1 MKLFNNVSIKIK
13 VMIPIVLLAIVV
25 LLACV
30 LSLTNSRRLLDAGV
44 VISDDCSKSIE
55 LLMDMSLDIE
65 SMGKNMYGHCDA
77 DTTITKDNF
86 ATAINEKMEEMQGYF
101 GEYKKQP
108 LTDKEQE
115 YFGAF
120 EKKFGKYRD
129 GMNAVL
135 DASSKG
141 DADKS
146 IEAINVQ
153 QKPAEDYLTKK
164 IDCLINMRKTAMKAA
179 LSQQQKEYNFAITS
193 AIVFIVVSILVIAF
207 ALITCFRSIV
217 APMQYISRKMQKMVD
232 DIKANKGD
240 LSMRLEVTGGDEIG
254 SVGRNVNAFINTLQD
269 IMASITDGAAE
280 MNRVILEVD
289 NKVCLSNDNSNDISS
304 AMEELSAS
312 MESVTET
319 ISGITDSMQEIEN
332 KAQELAENSNGLL
345 EYSDTMD
352 KNAQELKKEA
362 VLNKENT
369 GKVASEIIAKLQQ
382 TIEDSK
388 QVEKVSELTNDILSI
403 AGQTNLLALNASI
416 EAARAGEAG
425 KGFAVVASEIGQLS
439 ESSRQ
444 AAVNIQNINNT
455 VIETVQELINNAAE
469 LVEYIQSNILPDYDN
484 FVKAGEQ
491 YNNDAV
497 HINDIVGNFNKMS
510 FELKQST
517 EHIMDYI
524 SDITNVVKE
533 GYDGIN
539 LAASNTLELSNDIN
553 TISKQVAQNK
563 KVADMLNAQ
572 AEHFNN

>member
-1 MKLFNNVSIKIK
+1 MKLLNNVSIKIK
-13 VMIPIVLLAIVV
+13 VMFPIVSLAIVV
-25 LLACV
+25 LLACMSS
-30 LSLTNSRRLLDAGV
+30 LSNSRRLLNAGV

-55 LLMDMSLDIE
+55 LLMDMSLDLE
-65 SMGKNMYGHCDA
+65 AMGKNMYGHCDA
-77 DTTITKDNF
+77 DTTITKDSF
-86 ATAINEKMEEMQGYF
+86 ATTISEKMEEMQGYF
-101 GEYKKQP
+101 EDYKNQP

-120 EKKFGKYRD
+120 EKKFSKYQE

-153 QKPAEDYLTKK
+153 QKPAEDYLVKK
-164 IDCLINMRKTAMKAA
+164 IDSLIDMRKAAMEDA
-179 LSQQQKEYNFAITS
+179 LSQQQKEYNFARTS
-193 AIVFIVVSILVIAF
+193 AIIFIVVSVLVIAF

-240 LSMRLEVTGGDEIG
+240 LSMRLAVTGGDEIG

-269 IMASITDGAAE
+269 IMTSITDSSAK
-280 MNRVILEVD
+280 MNKVILEVD
-289 NKVCLSNDNSNDISS
+289 DKVRLSNDNSNDISS

-312 MESVTET
+312 MESVSET
-319 ISGITDSMQEIEN
+319 VSGIAGNMQEIED
-332 KAQELAENSNGLL
+332 KAQDLAEKSNGLL
-345 EYSDTMD
+345 EYCDMMD
-352 KNAQELKKEA
+352 KNAQALKKDA
-362 VLNKENT
+362 VANKENT

-439 ESSRQ
+439 ESSRE

-455 VIETVQELINNAAE
+455 VIETVQELIKNAGE
-469 LVEYIQSNILPDYDN
+469 LAEYIQTNILPDYDN

-497 HINDIVGNFNKMS
+497 HINDIVGNFNRMS

-517 EHIMDYI
+517 ENIMEYI
-524 SDITNVVKE
+524 NSITNVVQE
-533 GYDGIN
+533 GYEGIN
-539 LAASNTLELSNDIN
+539 LAAANTSALSDDIY
-553 TISKQVAQNK
+553 TISKQVEQNK

>member
-1 MKLFNNVSIKIK
+1 MKLLSNVSIKIK
-13 VMIPIVLLAIVV
+13 VMIPMVLLAIVV

-55 LLMDMSLDIE
+55 ILMDMSLDIE
-65 SMGKNMYGHCDA
+65 SMGKSMYGHCDA
-77 DTTITKDNF
+77 DTSITKDSF
-86 ATAINEKMEEMQGYF
+86 ATAINDKMEEMQGYF
-101 GEYKKQP
+101 EEYEKQP

-120 EKKFGKYRD
+120 EKKFDKYRD

-146 IEAINVQ
+146 IEAMNVQ
-153 QKPAEDYLTKK
+153 QKPAEDYLIKK
-164 IDCLINMRKTAMKAA
+164 IDSLINMRKTAMEDA
-179 LSQQQKEYNFAITS
+179 LSQQKKEYNFAITS

-269 IMASITDGAAE
+269 IMTSITDSAAE

-319 ISGITDSMQEIEN
+319 ISGITDDMQVIEN

-345 EYSDTMD
+345 EY
-352 KNAQELKKEA
+352 
-362 VLNKENT
+362 
-369 GKVASEIIAKLQQ
+369 
-382 TIEDSK
+382 
-388 QVEKVSELTNDILSI
+388 
-403 AGQTNLLALNASI
+403 
-416 EAARAGEAG
+416 
-425 KGFAVVASEIGQLS
+425 
-439 ESSRQ
+439 
-444 AAVNIQNINNT
+444 
-455 VIETVQELINNAAE
+455 
-469 LVEYIQSNILPDYDN
+469 
-484 FVKAGEQ
+484 
-491 YNNDAV
+491 
-497 HINDIVGNFNKMS
+497 
-510 FELKQST
+510 
-517 EHIMDYI
+517 
-524 SDITNVVKE
+524 
-533 GYDGIN
+533 
-539 LAASNTLELSNDIN
+539 
-553 TISKQVAQNK
+553 
-563 KVADMLNAQ
+563 
-572 AEHFNN
+572 

>member
-1 MKLFNNVSIKIK
+1 MKLLSNVSIKIK
-13 VMIPIVLLAIVV
+13 VMIPMVLLAIVV

-55 LLMDMSLDIE
+55 ILMDMSLDIE
-65 SMGKNMYGHCDA
+65 SMGKSMYGHCDA
-77 DTTITKDNF
+77 DTSITKDSF
-86 ATAINEKMEEMQGYF
+86 ATAINDKMEEMQGYF
-101 GEYKKQP
+101 EEYEKQP

-120 EKKFGKYRD
+120 VKKFGKYRD

-146 IEAINVQ
+146 IEAMNVQ
-153 QKPAEDYLTKK
+153 QKPAEDYLIKK
-164 IDCLINMRKTAMKAA
+164 IDSLINMRKTAMEDA
-179 LSQQQKEYNFAITS
+179 LSQQKKEYNFAITS

-269 IMASITDGAAE
+269 IMTSITDSAAE

-319 ISGITDSMQEIEN
+319 ISGITDDMQEIEN

-352 KNAQELKKEA
+352 KKEA
-362 VLNKENT
+362 VSNKENT

-469 LVEYIQSNILPDYDN
+469 LAEYIQSNILPDYDN

-491 YNNDAV
+491 YNNDAM

-524 SDITNVVKE
+524 SNITNVVKE

>member
-1 MKLFNNVSIKIK
+1 MEQLLHTGPDHPVKEQDDNTNFDCHTSRSGLYEFRYGKNLYDDNGSYCAYYCCISPLIKIYY
-13 VMIPIVLLAIVV
+13 
-25 LLACV
+25 CRCH
-30 LSLTNSRRLLDAGV
+30 TWRREGV
-44 VISDDCSKSIE
+44 NDLISFSIRADG
-55 LLMDMSLDIE
+55 LHIC
-65 SMGKNMYGHCDA
+65 YVGHL
-77 DTTITKDNF
+77 F
-86 ATAINEKMEEMQGYF
+86 F
-101 GEYKKQP
+101 
-108 LTDKEQE
+108 
-115 YFGAF
+115 
-120 EKKFGKYRD
+120 
-129 GMNAVL
+129 
-135 DASSKG
+135 
-141 DADKS
+141 
-146 IEAINVQ
+146 
-153 QKPAEDYLTKK
+153 
-164 IDCLINMRKTAMKAA
+164 
-179 LSQQQKEYNFAITS
+179 
-193 AIVFIVVSILVIAF
+193 SILKYEVQHIF
-207 ALITCFRSIV
+207 YLGNIV

-232 DIKANKGD
+232 DIKENKGD

-269 IMASITDGAAE
+269 IMASITDSAAE

-319 ISGITDSMQEIEN
+319 ISGITDNMQEIEN

-362 VLNKENT
+362 VSNKENT

-455 VIETVQELINNAAE
+455 VIETVQELIKNAAE
-469 LVEYIQSNILPDYDN
+469 LAEYIQSNILPDYDN
-484 FVKAGEQ
+484 FVKAEEQ

-510 FELKQST
+510 FERRQS
-517 EHIMDYI
+517 II
-524 SDITNVVKE
+524 IIK
-533 GYDGIN
+533 GC
-539 LAASNTLELSNDIN
+539 
-553 TISKQVAQNK
+553 
-563 KVADMLNAQ
+563 
-572 AEHFNN
+572 

>member
-1 MKLFNNVSIKIK
+1 
-13 VMIPIVLLAIVV
+13 
-25 LLACV
+25 
-30 LSLTNSRRLLDAGV
+30 
-44 VISDDCSKSIE
+44 
-55 LLMDMSLDIE
+55 
-65 SMGKNMYGHCDA
+65 
-77 DTTITKDNF
+77 
-86 ATAINEKMEEMQGYF
+86 
-101 GEYKKQP
+101 
-108 LTDKEQE
+108 
-115 YFGAF
+115 
-120 EKKFGKYRD
+120 
-129 GMNAVL
+129 
-135 DASSKG
+135 
-141 DADKS
+141 
-146 IEAINVQ
+146 
-153 QKPAEDYLTKK
+153 
-164 IDCLINMRKTAMKAA
+164 
-179 LSQQQKEYNFAITS
+179 
-193 AIVFIVVSILVIAF
+193 
-207 ALITCFRSIV
+207 
-217 APMQYISRKMQKMVD
+217 
-232 DIKANKGD
+232 
-240 LSMRLEVTGGDEIG
+240 
-254 SVGRNVNAFINTLQD
+254 
-269 IMASITDGAAE
+269 
-280 MNRVILEVD
+280 
-289 NKVCLSNDNSNDISS
+289 
-304 AMEELSAS
+304 

-319 ISGITDSMQEIEN
+319 VSGITDNMQEIEN

-362 VLNKENT
+362 VANKENT

-469 LVEYIQSNILPDYDN
+469 LAEYIQSNILPDYDN

-524 SDITNVVKE
+524 SNITSVVKE

>member
-1 MKLFNNVSIKIK
+1 MKLLSNVSIKIK
-13 VMIPIVLLAIVV
+13 VMIPMVLLAIVV

-55 LLMDMSLDIE
+55 ILMDMSLDIE
-65 SMGKNMYGHCDA
+65 SMGKSMYGHCDA
-77 DTTITKDNF
+77 DTSITKDSF
-86 ATAINEKMEEMQGYF
+86 ATAINDKMEEMQGYF
-101 GEYKKQP
+101 EEYEKQP

-120 EKKFGKYRD
+120 EKKFDKYRD

-146 IEAINVQ
+146 IEAMNVQ
-153 QKPAEDYLTKK
+153 QKPAEDYLIKK
-164 IDCLINMRKTAMKAA
+164 IDSLINMRKTAMEDA
-179 LSQQQKEYNFAITS
+179 LSQQKKEYNFAITS

-269 IMASITDGAAE
+269 IMTSITDSAAE

-319 ISGITDSMQEIEN
+319 ISGITDDMQEIEN

-362 VLNKENT
+362 VSNKENT

-388 QVEKVSELTNDILSI
+388 QVEKVSDILSI

-469 LVEYIQSNILPDYDN
+469 LAEYIQSNILPDYDN

-524 SDITNVVKE
+524 SNITNVVKE

>member
-1 MKLFNNVSIKIK
+1 MKLLNNVSIKIK
-13 VMIPIVLLAIVV
+13 VMFPIVSLAIVV
-25 LLACV
+25 LLACMSS
-30 LSLTNSRRLLDAGV
+30 LSNSRRLLNAGV

-55 LLMDMSLDIE
+55 LLMDMSLDLE
-65 SMGKNMYGHCDA
+65 AMGKNMYGHCDA
-77 DTTITKDNF
+77 DTTITKDSF
-86 ATAINEKMEEMQGYF
+86 ATTISEKMEEMQGYF
-101 GEYKKQP
+101 EDYKNQP

-120 EKKFGKYRD
+120 EKKFSKYQE

-153 QKPAEDYLTKK
+153 QKPAEDYLVKK
-164 IDCLINMRKTAMKAA
+164 IDSLIDMRKAAMEDA
-179 LSQQQKEYNFAITS
+179 LSQQQKEYNFARTS
-193 AIVFIVVSILVIAF
+193 AIIFIVVSVLVIAF

-240 LSMRLEVTGGDEIG
+240 LSMRLAVTGGDEIG

-269 IMASITDGAAE
+269 IMTSITDSSAK
-280 MNRVILEVD
+280 MNKVILEVD
-289 NKVCLSNDNSNDISS
+289 DKVRLSNDNSNDISS

-312 MESVTET
+312 MESVSET
-319 ISGITDSMQEIEN
+319 VSGIAGNMQEIED
-332 KAQELAENSNGLL
+332 KAQDLAEKSNGLL
-345 EYSDTMD
+345 EYCDMMD
-352 KNAQELKKEA
+352 KNAQALKKDA
-362 VLNKENT
+362 VANKENT

-444 AAVNIQNINNT
+444 AAVNIQSINNT
-455 VIETVQELINNAAE
+455 VIETVQELIKNAGE
-469 LVEYIQSNILPDYDN
+469 LAEYIQANILPDYDN

-497 HINDIVGNFNKMS
+497 HINDIVGNFNRMS

-517 EHIMDYI
+517 ENIMEYI
-524 SDITNVVKE
+524 NSITNVVQE
-533 GYDGIN
+533 GYEGIN
-539 LAASNTLELSNDIN
+539 LAAANTSALSDDIY
-553 TISKQVAQNK
+553 TISKQVEQNK

>member
-1 MKLFNNVSIKIK
+1 MKLLSNVSIKIK
-13 VMIPIVLLAIVV
+13 IMIPIVLLAIVV

-30 LSLTNSRRLLDAGV
+30 FSLLDAGV

-55 LLMDMSLDIE
+55 VLMDMSLDIE

-153 QKPAEDYLTKK
+153 QKPAEDYLIKK

-269 IMASITDGAAE
+269 IMASITDSAAE

-319 ISGITDSMQEIEN
+319 VSGITDNMQEIEN

-362 VLNKENT
+362 VANKENT

-416 EAARAGEAG
+416 EAARAG

-469 LVEYIQSNILPDYDN
+469 LAEYIQSNILPDYDN

-524 SDITNVVKE
+524 SNITNVVKE

>member
-1 MKLFNNVSIKIK
+1 
-13 VMIPIVLLAIVV
+13 
-25 LLACV
+25 
-30 LSLTNSRRLLDAGV
+30 
-44 VISDDCSKSIE
+44 
-55 LLMDMSLDIE
+55 
-65 SMGKNMYGHCDA
+65 
-77 DTTITKDNF
+77 
-86 ATAINEKMEEMQGYF
+86 
-101 GEYKKQP
+101 
-108 LTDKEQE
+108 
-115 YFGAF
+115 
-120 EKKFGKYRD
+120 
-129 GMNAVL
+129 
-135 DASSKG
+135 
-141 DADKS
+141 
-146 IEAINVQ
+146 
-153 QKPAEDYLTKK
+153 
-164 IDCLINMRKTAMKAA
+164 
-179 LSQQQKEYNFAITS
+179 
-193 AIVFIVVSILVIAF
+193 
-207 ALITCFRSIV
+207 
-217 APMQYISRKMQKMVD
+217 MQYISRKMQKMVD
-232 DIKANKGD
+232 DIKENKGD

-269 IMASITDGAAE
+269 IMASITDSAAE

-319 ISGITDSMQEIEN
+319 ISGITDNMQEIEN

-362 VLNKENT
+362 VSNKENT

-439 ESSRQ
+439 ESGRQ

-469 LVEYIQSNILPDYDN
+469 LAEYIQSNILPDYDN

-510 FELKQST
+510 FERRQS
-517 EHIMDYI
+517 II
-524 SDITNVVKE
+524 IIK
-533 GYDGIN
+533 GC
-539 LAASNTLELSNDIN
+539 
-553 TISKQVAQNK
+553 
-563 KVADMLNAQ
+563 
-572 AEHFNN
+572 

>member
-1 MKLFNNVSIKIK
+1 
-13 VMIPIVLLAIVV
+13 
-25 LLACV
+25 
-30 LSLTNSRRLLDAGV
+30 
-44 VISDDCSKSIE
+44 
-55 LLMDMSLDIE
+55 
-65 SMGKNMYGHCDA
+65 
-77 DTTITKDNF
+77 
-86 ATAINEKMEEMQGYF
+86 
-101 GEYKKQP
+101 
-108 LTDKEQE
+108 
-115 YFGAF
+115 
-120 EKKFGKYRD
+120 
-129 GMNAVL
+129 
-135 DASSKG
+135 
-141 DADKS
+141 
-146 IEAINVQ
+146 
-153 QKPAEDYLTKK
+153 
-164 IDCLINMRKTAMKAA
+164 
-179 LSQQQKEYNFAITS
+179 
-193 AIVFIVVSILVIAF
+193 
-207 ALITCFRSIV
+207 
-217 APMQYISRKMQKMVD
+217 MQYISRKMQKMVD
-232 DIKANKGD
+232 DIKENKGD

-269 IMASITDGAAE
+269 IMASITDSAAE

-319 ISGITDSMQEIEN
+319 ISGITDNMQEIEN

-362 VLNKENT
+362 VSNRENT

-439 ESSRQ
+439 ESGRQ

-469 LVEYIQSNILPDYDN
+469 LAEYIQSNILPDYDN

-510 FELKQST
+510 FERRQS
-517 EHIMDYI
+517 II
-524 SDITNVVKE
+524 IIK
-533 GYDGIN
+533 GC
-539 LAASNTLELSNDIN
+539 
-553 TISKQVAQNK
+553 
-563 KVADMLNAQ
+563 
-572 AEHFNN
+572 